1 MLVLS
6 RKAGETILIGDQI
19 EVTILRLSSG
29 AVRIGVNAPGEC
41 RVMRKELVHP
51 EEDEVHAEPVAM
63 QPIRGRGK
71 RAG

>member
-6 RKAGETILIGDQI
+6 RKAGETILIGDRI

-29 AVRIGVNAPGEC
+29 AVRIGVSAPEEC
-41 RVMRKELVHP
+41 RVMRKELVYRQ
-51 EEDEVHAEPVAM
+51 EDEVHAEPVPM
-63 QPIRGRGK
+63 QPLCGRGK